1 MPRKDMTRPENRITP
16 PAETPTGPL
25 QVAPGSQ
32 RDDPR
37 APRRA
42 ENLSVPITCV
52 LLEGTGY
59 KFKITA
65 PGEHLV
71 GRGNDAQLRLMSPM
85 VSRRQALIVLTPDRL
100 LATIEDLGGA
110 NTTMLN
116 GRPMEKATLL
126 DGDELAMGDIR
137 LGVGVD
143 REGETS

>member
-1 MPRKDMTRPENRITP
+1 
-16 PAETPTGPL
+16 
-25 QVAPGSQ
+25 
-32 RDDPR
+32 
-37 APRRA
+37 
-42 ENLSVPITCV
+42 
-52 LLEGTGY
+52 
-59 KFKITA
+59 
-65 PGEHLV
+65 
-71 GRGNDAQLRLMSPM
+71 MSPM